1 MKEEITSSTS
11 TTEMETPTGLPGTTP
26 TALLLRVP
34 STLVRLIADLKR
46 KPSTSLLLTSSYTMV
61 KPSQVYSSWILLKE
75 LPPDLMAA
83 G

>member
-1 MKEEITSSTS
+1 MAVFTSNTS

-34 STLVRLIADLKR
+34 STLAKLIADSKR
-46 KPSTSLLLTSSYTMV
+46 KPSTYLLRTSSYTME
-61 KPSQVYSSWILLKE
+61 KPPLVYLSWILLKE